1 MHVAS
6 RAGGGTG
13 GDGTGGTAVMKGR
26 PLSGWEGR
34 RSKKWCDAN
43 EWVLFGCS
51 CRWLLLL
58 SQPQGRAGGRC
69 MHACTHFSG
78 PSLVL
83 LGLPGG
89 NPGTRLGHIG
99 RHTRAAAAAGGCR
112 WQWGRRGGQAGEG
125 REGGSCVSEGTT
137 LQAFPAR
144 QQAAAAQGAPP
155 LLSSPAGAAGV
166 AAAAAPSSLPAMLL

>member
-1 MHVAS
+1 MVRHRLVGSVWMFLLGRQVDVAS
-6 RAGGGTG
+6 HSHR
-13 GDGTGGTAVMKGR
+13 
-26 PLSGWEGR
+26 
-34 RSKKWCDAN
+34 
-43 EWVLFGCS
+43 
-51 CRWLLLL
+51 
-58 SQPQGRAGGRC
+58 GGRG
-69 MHACTHFSG
+69 MQLTSS
-78 PSLVL
+78 SLVL

-99 RHTRAAAAAGGCR
+99 RQTRAAAAAGGCR